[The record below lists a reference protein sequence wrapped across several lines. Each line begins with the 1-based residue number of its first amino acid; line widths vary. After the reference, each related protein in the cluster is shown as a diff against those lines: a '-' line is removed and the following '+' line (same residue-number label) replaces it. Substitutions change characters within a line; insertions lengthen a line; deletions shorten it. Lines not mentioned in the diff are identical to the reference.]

1 MTDFQQNWEF
11 EKMSDEEIVELS
23 VAGDKNATEYIF
35 DKYKNFVKAVVRMYF
50 LVGADRDDV
59 VQEGMIGLFKAIRD
73 FDNTKQASFKSFAEI
88 CIRRQV
94 LTAIKNATRQKH
106 IPLNSYISLSRPA
119 YDDEG
124 AEDTLLDTLSVYEHS
139 DPEELFIGK
148 ENIESLGCKIEKNLS
163 KLEKEVLRMYLAG
176 ISYQEIAAKMNRPA
190 KSIDNA
196 LQRVKKKLEKFV

>member
-73 FDNTKQASFKSFAEI
+73 YETDKGSGFSTFATL
-88 CIRRQV
+88 CVRRQIK
-94 LTAIKNATRQKH
+94 TAITASNRKKH
-106 IPLNSYISLSRPA
+106 TPLNTYVSIYAENDEYGTMLADNLEAEENQTNPENMVIAREQQSVLSRQ
-119 YDDEG
+119 
-124 AEDTLLDTLSVYEHS
+124 
-139 DPEELFIGK
+139 
-148 ENIESLGCKIEKNLS
+148 IESELSSLERKVLHLYLGGMSRMDMALELGKSEKS
-163 KLEKEVLRMYLAG
+163 V
-176 ISYQEIAAKMNRPA
+176 S
-190 KSIDNA
+190 NA
-196 LQRVKKKLEKFV
+196 LQRIRGKLSRNNS